1 MHVLFPD
8 YVVFDW
14 VISFFTYNI
23 FIYIFSYICT
33 CFGDLFYEEALTLS
47 QQSLFVDMMNIPS
60 QNFSHGK
67 HGQVNGKLGYCQYVK
82 NIPSDN
88 NEKN

>member
-1 MHVLFPD
+1 MYCFQIMSYLIGSFLFSH
-8 YVVFDW
+8 
-14 VISFFTYNI
+14 I
-23 FIYIFSYICT
+23 IFSYICT

-67 HGQVNGKLGYCQYVK
+67 NGQVNGKLGYCQYVK